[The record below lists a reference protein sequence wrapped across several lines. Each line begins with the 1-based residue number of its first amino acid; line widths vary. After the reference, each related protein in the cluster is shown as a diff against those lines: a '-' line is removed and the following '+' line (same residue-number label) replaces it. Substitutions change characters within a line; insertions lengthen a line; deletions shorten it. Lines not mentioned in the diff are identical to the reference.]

1 MLRTAMIAAGGG
13 VISASIALL
22 ALSGYAGGAVLA
34 YLAPLP
40 LLLVGLGLGAAALPL
55 AAAAGIGLVAATS
68 GIAAAG
74 VYGGL
79 HALPSWL
86 IVRIALAKKSDGPNG
101 SLEWFPPGAVLCW
114 LAALAAV
121 MVLVGTLGAWGDVE
135 GSVREVL
142 DGALAVAVPAVDE
155 NDRAELAARIAPFF
169 LGGSGA
175 VWVTM
180 MTINGVLAQSLLT
193 RRGWNVR
200 PSPQWSA
207 LSLPDWI
214 SWALVGAALVG
225 MVGGGDLRYLGRNL
239 VLVFLVPYFFVGLA
253 VVHGFARRM
262 PAPSLLLAGFY
273 LILGFAFPG
282 MGAAVAALGVIEEWV
297 GVRRTLPVA
306 PPGQGN
312 E

>member
-1 MLRTAMIAAGGG
+1 LLRTAMIAAGGG
-13 VISASIALL
+13 AVSACVAML
-22 ALSGYAGGAVLA
+22 ALSGYPGGAILA

-68 GIAAAG
+68 GIAAAA

-86 IVRIALAKKSDGPNG
+86 IVRIALAKKPEGPAG
-101 SLEWFPPGAVLCW
+101 SVEWFPPGAVLCW
-114 LAALAAV
+114 LSALAAI
-121 MVLVGTLGAWGDVE
+121 MVLVGALGVWGEVE
-135 GSVREVL
+135 SSVREVL
-142 DGALAVAVPAVDE
+142 DSALAVAAPAVNE
-155 NDRAELAARIAPFF
+155 NDRAVLIAQIAPLF
-169 LGGSGA
+169 LGGTGV

-180 MTINGVLAQSLLT
+180 MAINGVLAQGLLT
-193 RRGWNVR
+193 RRGWNLR

-207 LSLPDWI
+207 LKLPDWI

-225 MVGGGDLRYLGRNL
+225 IAGDGDLRYLGRNL
-239 VLVFLVPYFFVGLA
+239 VLVLLVPYFFVGLA
-253 VVHGFARRM
+253 VVHGFVRTM
-262 PAPSLLLAGFY
+262 PIPGLLLTGFY
-273 LILGFAFPG
+273 VILGLAFPG

-297 GVRRTLPVA
+297 GVRRALPFA

>member
-13 VISASIALL
+13 AISAFVALL
-22 ALSGYAGGAVLA
+22 ALSGYPGGAILA

-55 AAAAGIGLVAATS
+55 AAAAGIGLAAAIG

-74 VYGGL
+74 LYGSL
-79 HALPSWL
+79 HAFPSWL
-86 IVRIALAKKSDGPNG
+86 IVRIALAKKSDNPNG
-101 SLEWFPPGAVLCW
+101 SVEWFPPGAVLCW
-114 LAALAAV
+114 LAVFAAI
-121 MVLVGTLGAWGDVE
+121 MVLVGALGAWGE
-135 GSVREVL
+135 IESSVREVL
-142 DGALAVAVPAVDE
+142 DNALAVAAPTVDE
-155 NDRAELAARIAPFF
+155 NDRAELAAQIAPFF
-169 LGGSGA
+169 LGGTGV

-180 MTINGVLAQSLLT
+180 MAINGVLAQGLLT

-200 PSPQWSA
+200 PTPQWSA
-207 LSLPDWI
+207 LSLPGWI
-214 SWALVGAALVG
+214 SWALVGAALIGIVG
-225 MVGGGDLRYLGRNL
+225 DGDLRYLGRNL

-262 PAPSLLLAGFY
+262 PAPGLLLAGFY

>member
-13 VISASIALL
+13 VISAVVAML
-22 ALSGYAGGAVLA
+22 ALSGYPGGAILA

-55 AAAAGIGLVAATS
+55 AAAAGIGLVAATG

-74 VYGGL
+74 VYSAL

-86 IVRIALAKKSDGPNG
+86 IVRIALARKSGGANG
-101 SLEWFPPGAVLCW
+101 TVEWFPPGAVLCW
-114 LAALAAV
+114 LAALAAF
-121 MVLVGTLGAWGDVE
+121 MILVGALGAWGEVE
-135 GSVREVL
+135 SSVREVL
-142 DGALAVAVPAVDE
+142 GSALAVAAPAVDE
-155 NDRAELAARIAPFF
+155 NDRAELVAQIAPFF
-169 LGGSGA
+169 LGGTGV

-180 MTINGVLAQSLLT
+180 MALNAVLAQRFLT
-193 RRGWNVR
+193 RRGWNAR
-200 PSPQWSA
+200 PSPRWSA

-214 SWALVGAALVG
+214 AWPLVGAALIGIVG
-225 MVGGGDLRYLGRNL
+225 DGDLRYVGRNL

-262 PAPSLLLAGFY
+262 PAPGLLLTGFY
-273 LILGFAFPG
+273 VILGFAFPG
-282 MGAAVAALGVIEEWV
+282 VGAAVAALGVIEEWV